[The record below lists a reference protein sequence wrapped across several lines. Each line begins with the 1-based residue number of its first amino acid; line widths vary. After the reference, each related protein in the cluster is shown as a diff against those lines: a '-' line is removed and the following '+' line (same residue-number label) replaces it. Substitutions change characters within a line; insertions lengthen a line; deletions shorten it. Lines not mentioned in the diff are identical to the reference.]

1 MAKQTYTQPKVVYS
15 QPTYNLPK
23 VTYAQ
28 PSYSQ
33 PKVTYTQP
41 SYSQKNPVKIVSP
54 PSYNPNTIVSSYK
67 PAQTVTV
74 ADSEEEAEGDY
85 SAYPYPYQQS
95 SYKQVASV
103 VDTEE
108 TEETEVAP
116 VDEVKEEA
124 RSAKVVTE
132 EEKEVSDDS
141 NTNYDTLFRKFKS
154 YNLDDDSKQEE
165 EREGKTIDT
174 DADILNP
181 NSIDSVASTT
191 LLPEFVPI
199 VFEEDGIS
207 PVTEGITVPQL
218 EITTKPDN
226 PTTTTATTV
235 TSTSSSIRRRPV
247 TSFFHDSVTTTPRPT
262 TPSIDTAS
270 SSSIRRRPVIS
281 VFHQSLSRTTTI
293 KPTTTTTKVT
303 TTTPVP
309 TTTISTTVLLDK
321 TSSSVRRRP
330 VVSFF
335 HDLTTSTAA
344 PAPELVT
351 PPGEIGQ
358 TILDKMRTATLT
370 VENILESD
378 EEITLRPDDHINE
391 ESIDEGNSRERRKVL
406 KVRKPKPSMHGF

>member
-1 MAKQTYTQPKVVYS
+1 MGP
-15 QPTYNLPK
+15 
-23 VTYAQ
+23 
-28 PSYSQ
+28 
-33 PKVTYTQP
+33 
-41 SYSQKNPVKIVSP
+41 
-54 PSYNPNTIVSSYK
+54 
-67 PAQTVTV
+67 V

-108 TEETEVAP
+108 TEETTEAASI
-116 VDEVKEEA
+116 DEVKEEA

-141 NTNYDTLFRKFKS
+141 NNKYDTLFRKFKS
-154 YNLDDDSKQEE
+154 YNLDDDSKQKE

-247 TSFFHDSVTTTPRPT
+247 TSFFHDSVTTTPQPQ
-262 TPSIDTAS
+262 IDT
-270 SSSIRRRPVIS
+270 
-281 VFHQSLSRTTTI
+281 HT
-293 KPTTTTTKVT
+293 
-303 TTTPVP
+303 
-309 TTTISTTVLLDK
+309 
-321 TSSSVRRRP
+321 
-330 VVSFF
+330 
-335 HDLTTSTAA
+335 
-344 PAPELVT
+344 
-351 PPGEIGQ
+351 
-358 TILDKMRTATLT
+358 
-370 VENILESD
+370 
-378 EEITLRPDDHINE
+378 
-391 ESIDEGNSRERRKVL
+391 
-406 KVRKPKPSMHGF
+406 